1 MQRRQRRL
9 VESDDIVAEDK
20 AAPLGQAIEP
30 ADEVRRL
37 AESRSARRDRGEKT
51 PISRSARAVLPG
63 CLDVE
68 AQASGAWSARRSIH
82 AD

>member
-9 VESDDIVAEDK
+9 VEGDDIVAEDK
-20 AAPLGQAIEP
+20 GRALGQAIEP

-37 AESRSARRDRGEKT
+37 GKKSQARVEIGAKNADLAQRQ
-51 PISRSARAVLPG
+51 AVLPG